1 MFLQSLQN
9 PHQDGRMT
17 RAMVF
22 PVGPGTRFAID
33 AETLHRQPHLLNKL
47 EYGLEARIR
56 WLDGSAYALFGTA
69 VIASIFL
76 GWWLAGVGLL
86 ASALLLRANRKVA
99 ARIARE
105 AARRSTDHFCK
116 LHEMGCL
123 WLVRD

>member
-33 AETLHRQPHLLNKL
+33 AETLHRQPKLLNRL

-56 WLDGSAYALFGTA
+56 WLDRLAYALFFAA
-69 VIASIFL
+69 VLAAIPL

-86 ASALLLRANRKVA
+86 VSALLLRANRKVA